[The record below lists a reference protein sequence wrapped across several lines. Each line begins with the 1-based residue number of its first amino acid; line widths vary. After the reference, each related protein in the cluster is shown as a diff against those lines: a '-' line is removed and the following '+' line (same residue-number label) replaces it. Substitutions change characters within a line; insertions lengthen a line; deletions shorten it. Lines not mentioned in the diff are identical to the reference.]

1 MNNFSL
7 LAYSV
12 IGGEVKELEQML
24 AQKKKK
30 KKILVQVRLHELGEV
45 SGGLFIL
52 KNC

>member
-24 AQKKKK
+24 AKKKK
-30 KKILVQVRLHELGEV
+30 NLVQVRLHELGEV

>member
-1 MNNFSL
+1 M

-30 KKILVQVRLHELGEV
+30 KNLVQVRLHELGEV